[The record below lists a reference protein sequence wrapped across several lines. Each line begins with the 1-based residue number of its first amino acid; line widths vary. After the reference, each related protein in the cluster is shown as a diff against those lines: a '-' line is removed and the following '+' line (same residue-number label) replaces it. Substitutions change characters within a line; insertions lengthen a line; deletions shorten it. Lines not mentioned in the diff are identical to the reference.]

1 MNSNQTSKK
10 WIAIYTKP
18 QHENA
23 VKSALKLKGFEVYLP
38 ILKERR
44 KWSDRKK
51 WVEFPLFKCY
61 LFVKTNSKYS
71 IDILKTNGVVKIIKF
86 GNNIATIQ
94 NSIIDSL
101 KLMIEGGYK
110 PITVDYFLK
119 GDPVRVKEGPLK
131 GLIGQVIR
139 INNHNSLVLRIDAV
153 QHSVSVKINQG
164 FLEAI

>member
-10 WIAIYTKP
+10 WLAIYTKP
-18 QHENA
+18 QHEKA
-23 VKSALKLKGFEVYLP
+23 VKSALELKGFEVYLP
-38 ILKERR
+38 VLKDRR
-44 KWSDRKK
+44 KWADRKK

-86 GNNIATIQ
+86 GNNIAIIQ

-110 PITVDYFLK
+110 PIPADYFLK

-139 INNHNSLVLRIDAV
+139 IDNYNSLVFRIDAV

-164 FLEAI
+164 FLETI

>member
-1 MNSNQTSKK
+1 MNSNQNSKK
-10 WIAIYTKP
+10 WLAIYTKP
-18 QHENA
+18 HHEKT
-23 VKSALKLKGFEVYLP
+23 VKNALKLKGFEVYLP
-38 ILKERR
+38 VLKERR

-61 LFVKTNSKYS
+61 LFVKANSKHS
-71 IDILKTNGVVKIIKF
+71 IDLLKTNGVVKIIKF

-94 NSIIDSL
+94 SSIIDSL
-101 KLMIEGGYK
+101 KLMIEGGYE
-110 PITVDYFLK
+110 PIPVDYFLK

-139 INNHNSLVLRIDAV
+139 IDNYNSLVFRIDAV

-164 FLEAI
+164 FLETI